1 MTNPKIIPKKPRMPY
16 SFVRLERLFSVLP
29 QPGGWLWKKIYL
41 SNVRAAITPGLRA
54 PAHLNSHRPSNN
66 GDLIKSPDV
75 SEEQFDPFWCPN
87 IHYPFVE
94 VFVQGMLP
102 RLSEI
107 QMSRACKSSKQQQEK
122 NSALLPLL
130 RRCAVPSYVAKVYQ
144 SRERERGTGSSTW
157 LAWG

>member
-1 MTNPKIIPKKPRMPY
+1 MY
-16 SFVRLERLFSVLP
+16 
-29 QPGGWLWKKIYL
+29 
-41 SNVRAAITPGLRA
+41 
-54 PAHLNSHRPSNN
+54 
-66 GDLIKSPDV
+66 

-102 RLSEI
+102 GLSEI
-107 QMSRACKSSKQQQEK
+107 QISRACKSSKQQQEK

-130 RRCAVPSYVAKVYQ
+130 RRCAVPSYVAKVYK
-144 SRERERGTGSSTW
+144 SRERERGTGFSTW